1 MEEQDSAAFES
12 GRSPENI
19 KIGSSGE
26 SWEKTMQKTLSE
38 NLLRADVQHQRFKQF
53 RYQDAEGPREVCNR
67 LHDLCHQWL
76 KPEQHTK
83 IQILDL
89 VILEQFLTILP
100 PEMERW
106 VRECGAET
114 SSQAVALAEIF
125 LLTQAEE
132 KKQEEQQ
139 GQGLFGADFSE
150 AEKTSTDTKHSPLR
164 KGIMP
169 EGDSGT
175 SWQGYGMLPA
185 IRAQQSLLCG
195 GRETASGQPDK
206 DPATLKGAAMYLSK
220 EERALLDPEQR
231 AVHRQ
236 LVMKSCG
243 IMAPLGGE
251 RWEVESKGE
260 PRGMSPERG
269 RCKKSEEQKRKTEIN
284 HKRRTKSPVSE
295 DGDYHEITVQGK
307 IGKIRKRSEKPV
319 VKISEPPTVKRQRTY
334 FFNKE
339 WEERYCFVDLNGKC
353 VCLVCSSTV
362 AVSKKHNVQRHYER
376 NHSSFAKDYPLDSE
390 LRKKKVHEMKSKLA
404 IPPTPATRP
413 VVQSKNNTMASF
425 KIASLLAKRKKPFVD
440 GDLLKEIFLTA
451 GDSMFEGFPNKK
463 EILAAIQ
470 KLQLS
475 GNTITR
481 RIESI
486 SRDLDYQLQSDLQN
500 CLWFALQFNES
511 TDITDPSQ
519 MAVVARMVLSD
530 LSVIEEL
537 LRILPLKGKTRGEN
551 IFQTFKD
558 FAMEINLPLHKLS
571 SITTDEGAATGCI
584 GGFIAQCQQDESFP
598 KFVSYHCIIHQEAL
612 CAKVLRFKH
621 IMDVVKKIINSIRAV
636 SSKHRL
642 YKALLEDVDAEHND
656 LLLHTEGRWLSKGK
670 VLARFLNLIEEIK
683 EFFRSKDQYVEQ
695 LDDRFWLMD
704 LAFLADLMQKLNI
717 LNFELQGKDKHI
729 SGMVTAVNA
738 FKDKLRLWKSHL
750 ERKSL
755 LYFPSMKQV
764 IGENDFNG
772 VPFVGYLEILEE
784 QFLTQFEQLIDIEP
798 VVSFFAN
805 PFDSIDVT
813 VTAMAI
819 AELCQAGLEEIE
831 LEIVDLQNDLVLKS
845 HSGHDNFWNQVG
857 SQKFPLLKKTA
868 AKVNSYFGSAYPCE
882 SLFSARKFIKSKNRT
897 RLTPKHLDDC
907 LRAAISSYT
916 PNYSKLA
923 DDMQCQAS
931 H

>member
-1 MEEQDSAAFES
+1 MEEQDSPAPEAA
-12 GRSPENI
+12 GRSPDTI
-19 KIGSSGE
+19 KTGSSGE

-53 RYQDAEGPREVCNR
+53 RYQDAEGPREVCSR

-83 IQILDL
+83 NQILDL

-139 GQGLFGADFSE
+139 GQGLFGSDFSE
-150 AEKTSTDTKHSPLR
+150 SEKASSDTKHSPLR
-164 KGIMP
+164 RGIMP
-169 EGDSGT
+169 EGDGGA
-175 SWQGYGMLPA
+175 SWQGYGALPA
-185 IRAQQSLLCG
+185 IRAQSSFLCG
-195 GRETASGQPDK
+195 GRDVASAQPDK
-206 DPATLKGAAMYLSK
+206 DLTTLKEAATYFSK
-220 EERALLDPEQR
+220 EERAVLDPEQR
-231 AVHRQ
+231 AAHRQ
-236 LVMKSCG
+236 LMVKSCG
-243 IMAPLGGE
+243 LMTSLGDK
-251 RWEVESKGE
+251 WEMENKGE
-260 PRGMSPERG
+260 PREMSPERERG
-269 RCKKSEEQKRKTEIN
+269 KKSEEPRRQTERN
-284 HKRRTKSPVSE
+284 HKRRTKSPVSD

-307 IGKIRKRSEKPV
+307 IGKIKKRTEKI
-319 VKISEPPTVKRQRTY
+319 VKISEPTVKRQRTY
-334 FFNKE
+334 LFNKE

-353 VCLVCSSTV
+353 VCLLCSSTV

-376 NHSSFAKDYPLDSE
+376 NHGSFAKDYPLDSE
-390 LRKKKVHEMKSKLA
+390 LRKKKVSEMKSKLA
-404 IPPTPATRP
+404 IPPSPTTRP

-486 SRDLDYQLQSDLQN
+486 SRDLEHQLQSDLQT
-500 CLWFALQFNES
+500 CLWFALQLNES

-519 MAVVARMVLSD
+519 MAVVVRMVFSD

-558 FAMEINLPLHKLS
+558 FATEINLPLHKLTS
-571 SITTDEGAATGCI
+571 LTTDEGSATGCI
-584 GGFIAQCQQDESFP
+584 SGFIAQCQQDESFP
-598 KFVSYHCIIHQEAL
+598 KLVSYHCIVHQEAL

-621 IMDVVKKIINSIRAV
+621 IMDVVKKIVNSIRAV

-656 LLLHTEGRWLSKGK
+656 LLLHSEGRWLSKGK

-695 LDDRFWLMD
+695 LDDKFWLVD

-717 LNFELQGKDKHI
+717 LNFELQGRDKHI
-729 SGMVTAVNA
+729 SGMLTAVNT

-750 ERKSL
+750 QRKSL
-755 LYFPSMKQV
+755 LYFPAMKQV
-764 IGENDFNG
+764 IGESDFNNA
-772 VPFVGYLEILEE
+772 PFVGYLEILEE

-805 PFDSIDVT
+805 PFNSIDVT

-819 AELCQAGLEEIE
+819 AELCQARLEEVE

-845 HSGHDNFWNQVG
+845 NSGHDNFWNQVG